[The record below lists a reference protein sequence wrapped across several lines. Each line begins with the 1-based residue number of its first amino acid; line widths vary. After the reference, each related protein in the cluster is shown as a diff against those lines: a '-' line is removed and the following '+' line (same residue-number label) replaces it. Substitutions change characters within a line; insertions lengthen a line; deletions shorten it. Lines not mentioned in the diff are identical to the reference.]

1 MLDKT
6 IIKQADVVLLGYPLM
21 WSMSDDI
28 RRNNL
33 LTYERLTRADGPAMT
48 WSMHSIG
55 FLDLN
60 DYEKADSNFQ
70 RSYASYVRAPFNVW
84 TETQS
89 GIGAVNFLTGIG
101 GFLQAVVFGYGGL
114 RLKIDQIEIKPTGH
128 LPNQATKFV
137 LYGIKYQG
145 DILDLTI
152 NANST
157 YEIFVREQNP
167 NSTVPLAYQHGQDRG
182 ILKLNDRLS
191 YPINTLLI
199 IRPSP

>member
-1 MLDKT
+1 
-6 IIKQADVVLLGYPLM
+6 M
-21 WSMSDDI
+21 WPMSDEI

-33 LTYERLTRADGPAMT
+33 LAYERLTRTSGPAMT

-60 DYEKADSNFQ
+60 DFAKADDNFR

-101 GFLQAVVFGYGGL
+101 GFLQAVVFGYGGI
-114 RLKIDQIEIKPTGH
+114 RLKIDQLEFKPTGH
-128 LPNQATKFV
+128 LPEQATKFI
-137 LYGIKYQG
+137 YHGIKYQG
-145 DILDLTI
+145 DVLDLTV
-152 NANST
+152 NNNNT

-167 NSTVPLAYQHGQDRG
+167 NSTVPLAYQHGETSG
-182 ILKLNDRLS
+182 VLKVNDRLS
-191 YPINTLLI
+191 FPVNTLLI
-199 IRPSP
+199 IRPSVSLFL